1 MPMIV
6 WPAGS
11 ARSRV
16 ARSIAVALLLIL
28 SFVSQEM
35 SILLFPGTNAYYG
48 IVAWQGT
55 AAYSLIEDRK
65 LALRTGDVRLCAQDL
80 RAIKGLALRSTI
92 QTQDYVALADL
103 LPALKTTRPGEVLF
117 YYPPGYPLY
126 LAGTFLASG
135 QYRYDL
141 ARTIQLLLNMLGAPL
156 LLLGTGVLLGS
167 FATGYAAAALYALYA
182 GPVQQTFYILPDA
195 LMPFLAT
202 LVLAVSAWCIRRD
215 RLKEYL
221 VLGLVLGV
229 GANFRSDVLGMAPF
243 LALGIWRFRRK
254 LDPGTIAR
262 VAAVGLIAFS
272 FLIPYGLIQKNF
284 KPVGRFQI
292 TTPGLG
298 QNLWEGY
305 GETPNPHGAILSDDA
320 VDEMLTRA
328 GRHIHLPDGEAYL
341 KEKWARAALREPRWF
356 LWSVGHREKVLLGY
370 WREGAK
376 MGFAPLADS
385 KRSPWRGFLIQ
396 GAQKAFSLLVVILFA
411 CGITALFASRFGLLI
426 AAAPLGYF
434 AAFSLLHVEPRY
446 VLPALGPLTYLACHG
461 VQMLAGRWSSR
472 TATLRRAGVPLRG
485 VNTGRM

>member
-1 MPMIV
+1 M
-6 WPAGS
+6 
-11 ARSRV
+11 
-16 ARSIAVALLLIL
+16 ALLLIL
-28 SFVSQEM
+28 SLVSEEM

-48 IVAWQGT
+48 MVAWHGT
-55 AAYSLIEDRK
+55 AGYSLIEDGT
-65 LALRTGDVRLCAQDL
+65 LALRTGDFRLCAEDL
-80 RAIKGLALRSTI
+80 RAIRGLALRSAI
-92 QTQDYVALADL
+92 QTQDYVNPADL
-103 LPALKTTRPGEVLF
+103 LPALRATRPGEVLF

-126 LAGTFLASG
+126 LAGTFLASR

-141 ARTIQLLLNMLGAPL
+141 ARTVQLLLNMLAAPL
-156 LLLGTGVLLGS
+156 LLLYTGVFLGS

-202 LVLAVSAWCIRRD
+202 LVLAVSAFCVRRD
-215 RLKEYL
+215 RLKDYL
-221 VLGLVLGV
+221 ALGLVLGV
-229 GANFRSDVLGMAPF
+229 AANFRSDILGMAPF

-262 VAAVGLIAFS
+262 VAAVGLVAFS

-320 VDEMLTRA
+320 VDEMLTRV

-356 LWSVGHREKVLLGY
+356 LWSIGHREKVLLGY

-376 MGFAPLADS
+376 MGFGPLADS
-385 KRSPWRGFLIQ
+385 KRSPWRGFLIK
-396 GAQKAFSLLVVILFA
+396 GAQKAFSLLVLVLFA
-411 CGITALFASRFGLLI
+411 FGITALITGRVGLLI

-434 AAFSLLHVEPRY
+434 AAFSFLHIEPRY
-446 VLPALGPLTYLACHG
+446 VIPALGPLTYLGCHG
-461 VQMLAGRWSSR
+461 AQILAERWTSR
-472 TATLRRAGVPLRG
+472 SARIRRASGPSPKR
-485 VNTGRM
+485 N